1 MKFEDPADRYLT
13 EWYDNTYFYV
23 SRTLV
28 VVAENEAVVGIDAQL
43 SEGGS
48 ISGTVTDVN
57 GDPVEGI
64 EVSTSDGSSLTTS
77 DGSYLITGLIP
88 GSYLVSFR
96 DVDDVADRGYLSEWY
111 DDADNEGSATP
122 VVVADGEVVAGIDA
136 ELSVGGSISGT
147 VTGPDGSPV
156 AAVRVHG

>member
-1 MKFEDPADRYLT
+1 MADGSYQIRGLAAGSYEVKFEDPADRYLT

-28 VVAENEAVVGIDAQL
+28 VVGDDEAVVGIDAQL

-48 ISGTVTDVN
+48 ISGTVTDAN

-64 EVSTSDGSSLTTS
+64 EVSTSDGSSLTAS
-77 DGSYLITGLIP
+77 DGTYLITGLIP
-88 GSYLVSFR
+88 GSYTVSFR

-111 DDADNEGSATP
+111 DDAVRRGLGDT
-122 VVVADGEVVAGIDA
+122 
-136 ELSVGGSISGT
+136 GGGC
-147 VTGPDGSPV
+147 GW
-156 AAVRVHG
+156 